1 MAGQNFDFIIAG
13 AGSSGNVIARRLIDA
28 GKTVAIIE
36 AGPFDTN
43 PDITKV
49 YDLGKLWHSE
59 QDWDYRTL
67 PQAHA
72 NNRELHIPRGKV
84 MGRSEERRVGKECRS
99 RWSPYH

>member
-43 PDITKV
+43 PDLTKV
-49 YDLGKLWHSE
+49 SDLG
-59 QDWDYRTL
+59 
-67 PQAHA
+67 
-72 NNRELHIPRGKV
+72 
-84 MGRSEERRVGKECRS
+84 
-99 RWSPYH
+99 

>member
-49 YDLGKLWHSE
+49 YDLGKL
-59 QDWDYRTL
+59 
-67 PQAHA
+67 
-72 NNRELHIPRGKV
+72 
-84 MGRSEERRVGKECRS
+84 
-99 RWSPYH
+99 